1 MASLS
6 KDKWLSAAIDY
17 IPAWIELQLRASG
30 QPGCVVA
37 IAFKDRILLEQA
49 FGCADLSTGEKLTPR
64 HRFRVASHSKSFTA
78 AGVMKLREQ
87 GKLKLDDPVG
97 DYVGD
102 LSPGI
107 ARATIGQ
114 VLSHSAGITRDGPD
128 CGQYDG
134 RRPYLT
140 TREVLADLAAE
151 PIIEPNSRF
160 KYSNHGFALLGLL
173 IEAIAEE
180 PFKDWIKR
188 EIVDAVGLKETTP
201 DMPIPQGAPFAR
213 GHSAKLLLG
222 ERMIFP
228 GDYSE
233 NAIAPAG
240 GFVATASDLCRYF
253 AQLSPRARRSVLTAP
268 SRREMT
274 RRHWRNAHTAAEEY
288 YGLGI
293 ISGALNGWDW
303 FGHSGG
309 LPGYISRTAVLPEQD
324 LTISVLTN
332 VSNGWA
338 GAWVD
343 GSIHILR
350 EFSQRG
356 APTRKVRGW
365 TGRWWSEGAPG
376 DFLPLG
382 NKVVVANPQ
391 AWNPF
396 LNATEIEVTGRD
408 KGRVSL
414 DSGYGN
420 QGEAIGRRRNK
431 AGEVVEIQFAGA
443 KLLPEGA
450 LAEEMRKRYQ
460 VVGSD
465 REGRQ
470 RSKTARRSASRA
482 DPTDSAATEIELERT
497 SRRGSKVGRRPP
509 RDEARSGARL
519 RMNDAAKLE
528 ARLLTAAE
536 LALVAVTRPPEI
548 ERQSVDELKA
558 AARRL
563 REAHDRARAIGTRQA
578 REMRGKAEPHGAKPA
593 RDNLGTVAKAQAL
606 RDALERVEA
615 ELRRRDAAPL

>member
-1 MASLS
+1 MAKSP

-30 QPGCVVA
+30 QPGCVIA
-37 IAFKDRILLEQA
+37 IASKDGILLEQA
-49 FGCADLSTGEKLTPR
+49 FGIADLSSGEKLTPR

-87 GKLKLDDPVG
+87 GKLKLDDSVG
-97 DYVGD
+97 DYVAG
-102 LSPGI
+102 LNSSI

-114 VLSHSAGITRDGPD
+114 ILSHSAGITRDGRD

-140 TREVLADLAAE
+140 ARELMADLARD

-160 KYSNHGFALLGLL
+160 KYSNHGYALLGLV
-173 IEAIAEE
+173 IEAIASER
-180 PFKDWIKR
+180 FAGWIKR
-188 EIVDAVGLKETTP
+188 EIVEAVGLKETTP
-201 DMPIPQGAPFAR
+201 DMPIPDGAPFAR

-222 ERMIFP
+222 ERMIFA

-253 AQLSPRARRSVLTAP
+253 AQLSPSAKKSVLSAP

-274 RRHWRNAHTAAEEY
+274 RRHWRNAHTASEEY

-293 ISGALNGWDW
+293 ISGALNGWEW
-303 FGHSGG
+303 FGHGGG

-324 LTISVLTN
+324 MTISVLTN

-356 APTRKVRGW
+356 PPTRKVRGW
-365 TGRWWSEGAPG
+365 TGRWWSQDGPG
-376 DFLPLG
+376 DLIPLG
-382 NKVVVANPQ
+382 NKVIVANPQ

-396 LNATEIEVTGRD
+396 LNAAEIEVTSRD

-414 DSGYGN
+414 DNGYGDH
-420 QGEAIGRRRNK
+420 GEAIRLHRNK
-431 AGEVVEIQFAGA
+431 SGKVVEVHFAGS
-443 KLLPEGA
+443 KLLPERA
-450 LAEEMRKRYQ
+450 LAAEMRERYRL
-460 VVGSD
+460 VGSD
-465 REGRQ
+465 RVNR
-470 RSKTARRSASRA
+470 ASPRM
-482 DPTDSAATEIELERT
+482 
-497 SRRGSKVGRRPP
+497 GRRKT
-509 RDEARSGARL
+509 S
-519 RMNDAAKLE
+519 
-528 ARLLTAAE
+528 
-536 LALVAVTRPPEI
+536 
-548 ERQSVDELKA
+548 
-558 AARRL
+558 
-563 REAHDRARAIGTRQA
+563 
-578 REMRGKAEPHGAKPA
+578 
-593 RDNLGTVAKAQAL
+593 
-606 RDALERVEA
+606 
-615 ELRRRDAAPL
+615 